1 MTAVVADDV
10 LARMSVPEERAQA
23 MRQVAIEM
31 VDFFDQLVARG
42 GTLERRHLYNREH
55 TWRKHHPDVKHSSLR
70 QLMLVVHEVVVPAD
84 YKGIDVPG
92 PLTDYHPTPS
102 PLNSSCQGDAAVAD
116 RLEKCYVA
124 WRLNLPPA
132 ELTPDL
138 AAAEIL
144 FLCATRGGLVMEP
157 TLEALAHM
165 PLKTLICDDVPQGND
180 SADLPWIVPPP
191 EATLA
196 LRAFHARYR
205 DRETLLTG
213 KQGLADALNSL
224 LAKLDENISL
234 EKFLDAAK
242 MRVRR
247 DAPDWL
253 VALILGKVTDTPL
266 LPCARAR
273 VMSGLPLLVH
283 EHLKE
288 VKERKEE
295 MTLTSGSWS
304 ADLPAAPAVSNVF
317 LAELQKDLKA
327 KRSNRASI
335 IDAVDRRRD
344 AAPDPLCGLL
354 ASLAK
359 HYLDTY
365 KARPR
370 SVARYLSAL
379 RHVPHAAGLQ
389 MPFVCNEDGTWQA
402 DPQSWEN
409 ILLAA
414 ADPRLSSDKQTPQ
427 QLFRLHRFA
436 TQHLPILEE
445 CDLEDIEDLNFP
457 RRARAIV
464 VTDEEVAR
472 AVDRVK
478 VTKPAETGSCLLG
491 EIAYASACRLRE
503 LTHARLS
510 DLRIFPDG
518 RLILEIRAHADRSLK
533 RTSSRRDI
541 PLHELLSA
549 DQRQRL
555 HAHAQTLTALGR
567 RPTKTYLFATLDR
580 AQAPPSRDQC
590 YQLVIALRE
599 VTGDPNITF
608 HSLRHSAAN
617 WLMLQMLCW
626 EIPGLGSLPLQGL
639 DPERFK
645 PSRVASLVLTLCPD
659 AALAPPNR
667 LPATWT
673 QSLARLLGHSS
684 PLTGLHYYLH
694 LRPLYQAWV
703 LARDLKELPTE
714 LIALLADLP
723 ERTQRRQIKQWREA
737 ASTEMRKNV
746 TRAQVLWLI
755 HWEITHANDLQRR
768 VHQATPPQI
777 GLRVPSRGW
786 LRIAAVP
793 IVGRL
798 ILSGVPAQQ
807 IAEVMGCADE
817 SVQRICG
824 ALSPS
829 VKDAY
834 RAPALRVPSLPRR
847 KKDHVEFIKLA
858 HALDRHK
865 PSPDEH
871 DALSRL
877 LAAEKRWVLAS
888 DQDCVT
894 VLGFLFRVL
903 PDDAVVFV
911 ELQQIDGHKVGS
923 PTTQREDRW
932 RQLIANRWDD
942 RLRVIAHPP
951 NTGPSWR
958 YRPEPRGPG
967 LRLEWAHLRIG
978 KLPWPE
984 RSLGFERCPG
994 YTVALQCLRVAYDL
1008 RTPMWRAPRERS
1020 MPAVPDMNDSVQ
1032 EWFFVTWEAH
1042 RHVFTWTRST
1052 KTPSASP

>member
-10 LARMSVPEERAQA
+10 LARMSVPEELAQA
-23 MRQVAIEM
+23 MRQAAIEM
-31 VDFFDQLVARG
+31 VAFFDQLVARG

-55 TWRKHHPDVKHSSLR
+55 TWRKHHPDVKHSILR
-70 QLMLVVHEVVVPAD
+70 QLMLVVHEVVVRAD

-102 PLNSSCQGDAAVAD
+102 PLSSLRQRDAAVAD
-116 RLEKCYVA
+116 RLEKRYVA

-144 FLCATRGGLVMEP
+144 FLCVSRGGLVMEP

-165 PLKTLICDDVPQGND
+165 PLKTLICDDVPQGD
-180 SADLPWIVPPP
+180 ESVDLPWIVPPP
-191 EATLA
+191 EASLA
-196 LRAFHARYR
+196 LRAFQARYR
-205 DRETLLTG
+205 DRETLLRE
-213 KQGLADALNSL
+213 QQVANVLNSL
-224 LAKLDENISL
+224 LAKLDENVSF
-234 EKFLDAAK
+234 KQFLDAAK

-253 VALILGKVTDTPL
+253 VELILGRVTDTSL
-266 LPCARAR
+266 LPCSRAR

-288 VKERKEE
+288 VKDRKEE
-295 MTLTSGSWS
+295 MTLTNGSWS
-304 ADLPAAPAVSNVF
+304 ADFPAAPGVINVF
-317 LAELQKDLKA
+317 LEELQKDLKD

-365 KARPR
+365 KAKPI

-379 RHVPHAAGLQ
+379 RHVPRAAGLQ
-389 MPFVCNEDGTWQA
+389 MPFVCNEEGTWQA

-436 TQHLPILEE
+436 TQHFPILEE

-457 RRARAIV
+457 HRARAIV

-478 VTKPAETGSCLLG
+478 VIKPAETGSCLLG

-518 RLILEIRAHADRSLK
+518 RLILEIRAHPDRSLK
-533 RTSSRRDI
+533 RRSSRRDI

-549 DQRQRL
+549 GQQQRL
-555 HAHAQTLTALGR
+555 RAHAKALTALDHP
-567 RPTKTYLFATLDR
+567 PTKTYLFAVLDR
-580 AQAPPSRDQC
+580 AQVPPSRDQC
-590 YQLVIALRE
+590 YHLVIALRE
-599 VTGDPNITF
+599 VTGDQNITF

-626 EIPGLGSLPLQGL
+626 EIPGLASLPLQGL
-639 DPERFK
+639 DPERFE
-645 PSRVASLVLTLCPD
+645 PSRVASLVLALCPE
-659 AALAPPNR
+659 AALSPPNR

-694 LRPLYQAWV
+694 LRPLYQSWV
-703 LARDLKELPTE
+703 LSRDLEELPTE

-746 TRAQVLWLI
+746 TRTQALWLI
-755 HWEITHANDLQRR
+755 HWESVHANDLQRR
-768 VHQATPPQI
+768 VHQATSQQI
-777 GLRVPSRGW
+777 GLRLPPRGSM
-786 LRIAAVP
+786 RIAAVP

-798 ILSGVPAQQ
+798 ILSGLPARH

-817 SVQRICG
+817 SVQRICS
-824 ALSPS
+824 ALLPS
-829 VKDAY
+829 VKDAR
-834 RAPALRVPSLPRR
+834 RAPALRVPSLPRC
-847 KKDHVEFIKLA
+847 KKDRVEFIKLA
-858 HALDRHK
+858 HVLDRHK

-877 LAAEKRWVLAS
+877 LSAEKRWVLAS
-888 DQDCVT
+888 DKDCVT

-911 ELQQIDGHKVGS
+911 ELQQIDGHEVGS
-923 PTTQREDRW
+923 PPTQREDRW
-932 RQLIANRWDD
+932 RQLIANRWGD

-1008 RTPMWRAPRERS
+1008 RTPMWRAPLELPPPTPPV
-1020 MPAVPDMNDSVQ
+1020 MSVL
-1032 EWFFVTWEAH
+1032 
-1042 RHVFTWTRST
+1042 
-1052 KTPSASP
+1052 

>member
-1 MTAVVADDV
+1 MTFVVADDV
-10 LARMSVPEERAQA
+10 LARMSVSEELAQT

-31 VDFFDQLVARG
+31 ADFFEQLVARR
-42 GTLERRHLYNREH
+42 GTLELRHLYNREH
-55 TWRKHHPDVKHSSLR
+55 TWRKHHPDVKHPRLR

-84 YKGIDVPG
+84 YPGIDVPG

-102 PLNSSCQGDAAVAD
+102 PLSSPCQRGAAVAD

-144 FLCATRGGLVMEP
+144 FLCATRGGLIMEP
-157 TLEALAHM
+157 KLKALARI
-165 PLKTLICDDVPQGND
+165 PLKILLYDDVPQGNE
-180 SADLPWIVPPP
+180 SVDLPWIVPPP
-191 EATLA
+191 EAALA

-213 KQGLADALNSL
+213 EQGLADVLNSL
-224 LAKLDENISL
+224 LAKLGENISL

-304 ADLPAAPAVSNVF
+304 ADLPAAPAVSSVF
-317 LAELQKDLKA
+317 LEELQKDLKD

-365 KARPR
+365 KAKPS

-379 RHVPHAAGLQ
+379 RHVPRAAGLQ

-436 TQHLPILEE
+436 TQHFPILEE

-478 VTKPAETGSCLLG
+478 AIKPTETGSCLLG

-533 RTSSRRDI
+533 RPSSRRDI

-567 RPTKTYLFATLDR
+567 RPTKTYLFATPDR

-684 PLTGLHYYLH
+684 PLTGFHYYLH
-694 LRPLYQAWV
+694 LRPFYQAWV

-723 ERTQRRQIKQWREA
+723 ERTQRRQIKHWREA
-737 ASTEMRKNV
+737 ASTGIRKNV
-746 TRAQVLWLI
+746 TRAQALWLI
-755 HWEITHANDLQRR
+755 HWETTHANDLQRR
-768 VHQATPPQI
+768 VHQATADQI
-777 GLRVPSRGW
+777 GLQAPLRGS
-786 LRIAAVP
+786 LRITTVP
-793 IVGRL
+793 IVCQL
-798 ILSGVPAQQ
+798 IVSSLPVQQ
-807 IAEVMGCADE
+807 IAEVMGCQDE
-817 SVQRICG
+817 SVQRIFG
-824 ALSPS
+824 ALLPS
-829 VKDAY
+829 VKDAR
-834 RAPALRVPSLPRR
+834 RAPALRIPRLPQR
-847 KKDHVEFIKLA
+847 KKDRAEFMKLA
-858 HALDRHK
+858 HAMDRHN
-865 PSPDEH
+865 PSPDEY

-877 LAAEKRWVLAS
+877 LYAEKRWVLAS

-903 PDDAVVFV
+903 PHDAVVFV
-911 ELQQIDGHKVGS
+911 ELQRIDGHEVDC
-923 PTTQREDRW
+923 PPTQREDRW
-932 RQLIANRWDD
+932 RQLIDNRWCD
-942 RLRVIAHPP
+942 RLRVIAHPA
-951 NTGPSWR
+951 NAGPSWS
-958 YRPEPRGPG
+958 YRPKPCGPG
-967 LRLEWAHLRIG
+967 PQVEWAHLRIG
-978 KLPWPE
+978 KLPWLE
-984 RSLGFERCPG
+984 GSLSFERCPG
-994 YTVALQCLRVAYDL
+994 YTVALQSLRVAHDL
-1008 RTPMWRAPRERS
+1008 RTPMWRAPRRLL
-1020 MPAVPDMNDSVQ
+1020 VPSLADMNDVL
-1032 EWFFVTWEAH
+1032 
-1042 RHVFTWTRST
+1042 
-1052 KTPSASP
+1052 